1 MLKTLIVLIFIF
13 IIISLFTGLY
23 FLLKDQSRSHRT
35 VKSLVLRVSLAIF
48 LLLIIL
54 IGVYSGELKLRT
66 AFPVLPAADQP
77 ASQQPSLYKIDK
89 QE

>member
-13 IIISLFTGLY
+13 IIISLFSGLY

-35 VKSLVLRVSLAIF
+35 VKSLVLRVALAVF

-66 AFPVLPAADQP
+66 AFPVLSPPDP
-77 ASQQPSLYKIDK
+77 PSSQQIDK

>member
-13 IIISLFTGLY
+13 IIISLFSGLY

-35 VKSLVLRVSLAIF
+35 VKSLVLRVSLAVF

-54 IGVYSGELKLRT
+54 IGFYSGELKLRT
-66 AFPVLPAADQP
+66 AFPVLSPPDQP
-77 ASQQPSLYKIDK
+77 SSQQIDK

>member
-13 IIISLFTGLY
+13 IIISLFVGLY
-23 FLLKDQSRSHRT
+23 FLLQDQSRSHRT

-66 AFPVLPAADQP
+66 PFPVLPASDQP
-77 ASQQPSLYKIDK
+77 SSQQSSL
-89 QE
+89 

>member
-13 IIISLFTGLY
+13 IIISLFSGLY

-35 VKSLVLRVSLAIF
+35 VKSLVLRVSLAVF

-54 IGVYSGELKLRT
+54 IGFYSGELKLRT
-66 AFPVLPAADQP
+66 AFPVLTPVSQP
-77 ASQQPSLYKIDK
+77 SSLPPSSQQINK